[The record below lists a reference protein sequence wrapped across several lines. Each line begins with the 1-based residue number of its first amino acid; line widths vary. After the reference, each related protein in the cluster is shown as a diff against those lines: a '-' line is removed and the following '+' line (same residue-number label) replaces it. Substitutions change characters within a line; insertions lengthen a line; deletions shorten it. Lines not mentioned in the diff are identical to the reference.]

1 MWCDQKKKKNPKR
14 NKMKCEQN
22 LPPPRIAGPPVLYL
36 ITHTRVVF
44 GNASSA
50 QCCEVTHAARWD
62 PGSSTVFECCRWSPV
77 VCPFVDRH
85 CTSAC
90 VSFPTSCLC
99 AREEDC
105 WVVGGHTHLFSLSR
119 PRPAGDR
126 GGCTHLCPNQL
137 YGNVPCSFSWLPFW
151 YGALLPDAVFCLFF

>member
-1 MWCDQKKKKNPKR
+1 M
-14 NKMKCEQN
+14 
-22 LPPPRIAGPPVLYL
+22 LPGGILAHPRSLSAADGVQSSVRLWTDIARLPVCL
-36 ITHTRVVF
+36 
-44 GNASSA
+44 
-50 QCCEVTHAARWD
+50 
-62 PGSSTVFECCRWSPV
+62 
-77 VCPFVDRH
+77 
-85 CTSAC
+85 
-90 VSFPTSCLC
+90 PTSCLC

-151 YGALLPDAVFCLFF
+151 YGALLPDAVFVCSFKSGASCIVDSSDLLE